1 MAIKGLTDR
10 RTASFPQIGVL
21 RKGTEKQTNANG
33 KQTYGK
39 DLQGFRFD
47 TDDPEAL
54 DAFTTHYG
62 DEPRSIDVYLPFET
76 VDENFETSKEAW
88 SASAL
93 QHRCDG
99 ETCTRWL
106 DKKTGKYSS
115 EPIPCPG
122 GCKEVGRLKV
132 IIPALRR
139 MVYVV
144 AETHS
149 IHDLVNLTEQLT
161 ALYIVRGS
169 LRGIPMILSRRP
181 REISTPRGEG
191 QRARVTK
198 WLMSIEAAPSWVEL
212 QLSAMER
219 QALPGGSQ
227 PLALPEPVYNGA
239 LVDVATGEL
248 IDAQTDSAQP
258 SQEQLRYI
266 NGALA
271 FINAATAIGVELD
284 DVPDLATLS
293 TDKLADIGKQIR
305 SAMEQ
310 HINALADESG
320 HFRPTMTGMKPSEL
334 RTLGEKYIKAI
345 AEKQT
350 AEMNGAS
357 YEPIEGEVVA

>member
-1 MAIKGLTDR
+1 MPIKGITDR
-10 RTASFPQIGVL
+10 KTASFPQLGTL
-21 RKGTEKQTNANG
+21 RKGGEKETRSKNG
-33 KQTYGK
+33 KEYQTYGK

-62 DEPRSIDVYLPFET
+62 DEPRSVDVYLPFET

-161 ALYIVRGS
+161 ALHIVRGS

-181 REISTPRGEG
+181 REISTPRSEG

-219 QALPGGSQ
+219 QALPGAIRE
-227 PLALPEPVYNGA
+227 PLALPEPVQAIETQHGTMDA
-239 LVDVATGEL
+239 ATGEL
-248 IDAQTDSAQP
+248 VDVTPVKPTFDARAAMLKKIEAMWDRVDTLASEP
-258 SQEQLRYI
+258 TSEQHK
-266 NGALA
+266 
-271 FINAATAIGVELD
+271 AAVRKMD
-284 DVPDLATLS
+284 N
-293 TDKLADIGKQIR
+293 DKLIEYGKELKAR
-305 SAMEQ
+305 LERVD
-310 HINALADESG
+310 LPDE
-320 HFRPTMTGMKPSEL
+320 PTDTEL
-334 RTLGEKYIKAI
+334 LIEAQ
-345 AEKQT
+345 E
-350 AEMNGAS
+350 NGAS
-357 YEPIEGEVVA
+357 YEPVEGEVVA